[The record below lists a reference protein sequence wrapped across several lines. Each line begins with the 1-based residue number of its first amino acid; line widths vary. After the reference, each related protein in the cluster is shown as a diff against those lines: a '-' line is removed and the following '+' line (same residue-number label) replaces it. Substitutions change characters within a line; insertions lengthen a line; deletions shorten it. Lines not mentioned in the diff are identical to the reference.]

1 MIYYNNLNNNMTEI
15 KQLNQFNQLIKNILC
30 QLHNRFKNTN
40 ILDDDIKS
48 IDYCY
53 VSTHDT
59 CSKIYDIFEIMLD
72 NKLIISENFINRYF
86 KIICSSIECW
96 SNNYDK
102 NLAHI
107 LYIFE
112 NINLTDKNIKYLID
126 TENAEI
132 IHMFINNYKNIDF
145 NIIKKISVNKEYYN
159 ITYEY
164 ILKNNNQEYINL
176 LLENAIKQFDFQ
188 SVEKMLDN
196 KINVT
201 QDLFVKIIRISFNI
215 KNGLDLVKK
224 CILNGG
230 HIEKNTLNFT
240 LDEYINTYN
249 GYYDRYS
256 QYYSCSIYDMDK
268 TIMFL
273 FENGSTDI
281 TISKILISNT
291 YNKELINYLVD
302 NNIVITKEDFIKL
315 CSNKIKIN
323 NIKKIEHFFDDIDVQ
338 SVLYNSNTFLKYPI
352 KVKYNIETLKK
363 ELKSGVTAR
372 IKEILKE
379 VKPTQECLEIA
390 CGTNNISII
399 EILHDTYNLKFN
411 EKCILNHSYN
421 LRYNKLLQYVR
432 HRYIEHNN
440 INLNNNDNNN
450 NNFIVNVNNLIDS
463 ESESES
469 DGLE

>member
-1 MIYYNNLNNNMTEI
+1 MIYYNNLNNNMTE
-15 KQLNQFNQLIKNILC
+15 QLIKNIFN
-30 QLHNRFKNTN
+30 QLHSRFKNTN

-59 CSKIYDIFEIMLD
+59 CSKINDIFEIMLD
-72 NKLIISENFINRYF
+72 NKLTISENFINRYF

-112 NINLTDKNIKYLID
+112 NINLTDKNIKYIID
-126 TENAEI
+126 TGNAEI
-132 IHMFINNYKNIDF
+132 IHMFINNYKNINF
-145 NIIKKISVNKEYYN
+145 NIIKKISDNKEYYN
-159 ITYEY
+159 ITHEY
-164 ILKNNNQEYINL
+164 ILKNNNQEYLNL

-188 SVEKMLDN
+188 SIEKMLDN

-230 HIEKNTLNFT
+230 RIEKNTLD
-240 LDEYINTYN
+240 LSIYEYINTYN

-256 QYYSCSIYDMDK
+256 RYYSCSIYDMDK
-268 TIMFL
+268 IIMFL

-281 TISKILISNT
+281 TISKILTLNIHKVNQ
-291 YNKELINYLVD
+291 ELINYLVD

-315 CSNKIKIN
+315 CNDKIKIN

-352 KVKYNIETLKK
+352 KVKYNIEMLKK

-390 CGTNNISII
+390 CGTNNMSII
-399 EILHDTYNLKFN
+399 QILHDTYNLKFN

-421 LRYNKLLQYVR
+421 LRYNTLLQYVR
-432 HRYIEHNN
+432 NKYIELNN

-450 NNFIVNVNNLIDS
+450 NNNDFVVNINNLSDS
-463 ESESES
+463 ESDS
-469 DGLE
+469 